1 MDSSVNNY
9 EPNPQP
15 RREPKRIGW
24 KIFFGIILGLSIMAN
39 FVLFFALIAVS
50 AQMFI
55 GTGESVTEQVIEAGP
70 ANSKIAVI
78 KIEGIINTE
87 LAEDVAE
94 QIKAAKKDKN
104 VKAVIFKTISPGG
117 GISASDRIH
126 DQILRLKAETG
137 KPTIAFMDTIA
148 TSGGYYTS
156 AACDKIIAEPTAITG
171 SIGVIMGHF
180 VLQDLLEQKLGIK
193 PVIIKSGPK
202 KDWPTSFE
210 PVTEEQLAYL
220 DETLIT
226 PAYERFVD
234 IVAMGRDELTKEQI
248 RTIADGSVYNAQQA
262 LDGKL
267 IDEIGY
273 MEEAIA
279 AAKSLANI
287 TEARIVEYK
296 KPFSFEEFL
305 GAKTF
310 PRLDRNTL
318 YEFTTPQLMYLWA
331 AGLAAFEPRDAG
343 LNF

>member
-1 MDSSVNNY
+1 MDSTINPY
-9 EPNPQP
+9 EPNRQPQ
-15 RREPKRIGW
+15 REPKRSGW
-24 KIFFGIILGLSIMAN
+24 KIFFGIVLVLSIIAN

-55 GTGESVTEQVIEAGP
+55 GTGTTQTVVEKIIEEGP
-70 ANSKIAVI
+70 AESKIAVI
-78 KIEGIINTE
+78 KIEGIINGE
-87 LAEDVAE
+87 LADDIAE
-94 QIKAAKKDKN
+94 QIKAAKKDTN
-104 VKAVIFKTISPGG
+104 VKAVIFKTTTPGG
-117 GISASDRIH
+117 GISASNKIY

-156 AACDKIIAEPTAITG
+156 SACDKIIAEPTAITG

-180 VLQDLLEQKLGIK
+180 VLQDLLEQKLGVK

-210 PVTEEQLAYL
+210 PVTEEQRAYL

-226 PAYERFVD
+226 PAYERFLD
-234 IVAMGRDELTKEQI
+234 IVATGRGELITKEQI
-248 RTIADGSVYNAQQA
+248 RAIADGSVYNAQQA

-273 MEEAIA
+273 MEEAIE

-287 TEARIVEYK
+287 TEAKIVEYK
-296 KPFSFEEFL
+296 KPFSFESFL
-305 GAKTF
+305 GVRTF
-310 PRLDRNTL
+310 LHIDRNTL
-318 YEFTTPQLMYLWA
+318 YEFTTPQLMYLWE
-331 AGLAAFEPRDAG
+331 AGLSF
-343 LNF
+343 